1 MPSSESK
8 RTVIRVLSGVGA
20 VAVLYVGLA
29 WWTSRDVPSSMAV
42 EGVQIGGLSV
52 DQAAAKLI
60 AELGPK
66 ATAPITVTV
75 PDSDKSFTVDPTTA

>member
-42 EGVQIGGLSV
+42 EGVQIGRASCRERV
-52 DQAAAKLI
+52 FR
-60 AELGPK
+60 
-66 ATAPITVTV
+66 VV
-75 PDSDKSFTVDPTTA
+75 